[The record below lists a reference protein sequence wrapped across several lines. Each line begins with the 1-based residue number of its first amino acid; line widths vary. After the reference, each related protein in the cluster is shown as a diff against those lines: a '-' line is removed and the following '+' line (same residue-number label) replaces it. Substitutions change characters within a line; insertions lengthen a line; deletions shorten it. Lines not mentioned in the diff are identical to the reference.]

1 MEKMDI
7 HIVGLGNLG
16 SAFLKGLEDLQENA
30 DIYLYEGS
38 EDVRQSIQKNHSL
51 TPKESLNVIS
61 EGVLIL
67 CIKPQNI
74 NEFFDTYKDKIARD
88 VLICTPIAG
97 LEIKTIEKYF
107 ENNVLRIMPNLL
119 IQDKTGFI
127 PFTSNYEGDYLNFI
141 HNILENLGTVKEV
154 DESMFAIITA
164 LSGSGPAWFY
174 ELSNQ
179 LVNSGTELGL
189 SFKDSELIIREL
201 IKALPSLVHED
212 ETFKDLVN
220 KVKSPGGTTE
230 AGLNSL
236 NDASFDKIILEAI
249 QKATQRSTEISQ
261 ELNNE

>member
-1 MEKMDI
+1 MEKMGI

-16 SAFLKGLEDLQENA
+16 SAFLKGLEDLQENT

-38 EDVRQSIQKNHSL
+38 KDVRQSIQENYSL

-88 VLICTPIAG
+88 VLICSPIAG

-189 SFKDSELIIREL
+189 SLKDSELIIREL
-201 IKALPSLVHED
+201 VKALPSLIHED

-236 NDASFDKIILEAI
+236 NDASFDKIILDAI
-249 QKATQRSTEISQ
+249 QKATQRSTEISK